1 MKVLLAS
8 GLMQY
13 FNVLLALLIS
23 DMATPPKWVILN
35 KVLVRSGPSLVTLK
49 KSGPA
54 RVPYQIRSGLAWE
67 DEMNALGYSLL
78 HQWTIPSFSYRTST
92 HPRLGESRSLGYV
105 LARSGEQM

>member
-8 GLMQY
+8 SLMQC

-54 RVPYQIRSGLAWE
+54 RVPCQIRGGLAWE
-67 DEMNALGYSLL
+67 DEMNALGYPLL

-92 HPRLGESRSLGYV
+92 HPRL
-105 LARSGEQM
+105 EQPKKI

>member
-1 MKVLLAS
+1 MNVLLAS

-35 KVLVRSGPSLVTLK
+35 KVFVRSGPSLVTLK

-54 RVPYQIRSGLAWE
+54 RVPYQIRGGLAWE
-67 DEMNALGYSLL
+67 DEMNALGYPLL

-105 LARSGEQM
+105 LARSGEQL